1 MLISRQRLW
10 DCLREHVP
18 DSAIADHRTVLGVAY
33 TEDRRPVVQFA
44 DGSKDL
50 EADLVI
56 GADGVKSMVK
66 KSVTGDGKVDE
77 HPAFYESVI

>member
-18 DSAIADHRTVLGVAY
+18 DSAVADRKVVSGVVH
-33 TEDRRPVVQFA
+33 DKDHRPVVQFT
-44 DGSKDL
+44 DGSPDL
-50 EADLVI
+50 DADLII
-56 GADGVKSMVK
+56 GADGVRSVVK

-77 HPAFYESVI
+77 YPAIYE